1 MKTNTCEECT
11 QLTSGDCGKHAQ
23 CCNHDFEIG
32 RITTAATAENYIY
45 HKVGYAVCRKCGEI
59 RKQDI

>member
-1 MKTNTCEECT
+1 MSKYEE
-11 QLTSGDCGKHAQ
+11 KNKK
-23 CCNHDFEIG
+23 CNHDFELSQIA
-32 RITTAATAENYIY
+32 IESTEENMVY